1 VTVVTKKNIFCLE
14 LVFIHVRTLA
24 DHYLGSTSMTQDT
37 MVTMG
42 ERWVEYAAQ
51 WPEIDIFRLFP
62 NVNSA
67 ILTSQLM
74 LWSKISPTKN
84 DM

>member
-24 DHYLGSTSMTQDT
+24 DHYLGSTSMAQDT
-37 MVTMG
+37 MAIIR
-42 ERWVEYAAQ
+42 ERWVEYANH
-51 WPEIDIFRLFP
+51 WRETDIFRLFP